1 MNYRFLFGLLLLFTL
16 SACMP
21 HPYHPERSFVAPGP
35 GQAPQQLRV
44 QAEGRVEATPDQ
56 LRLRLGVITEAA
68 DAGQAV
74 SENNQRMNRVMAM
87 LDDLGLDRQDLA
99 TGQFQIQ
106 PQWSQPPRPTPA
118 NWQREIVGYR
128 VSNDLWIRTT
138 RIDLAGKLLGLA
150 HQSGVNQVGNLQFTL
165 ADQDNYQQQAMT
177 LATQKAL
184 RQAQVL
190 ATAAGAELGG
200 ILSLTLDTSG
210 GFNGAAL
217 MAEARMMTA
226 TDAVVPVTPGNVD
239 IQATV
244 TIIFELI
251 SPARS
256 Q

>member
-1 MNYRFLFGLLLLFTL
+1 MRYRFLFGLLLFFVL

-21 HPYHPERSFVAPGP
+21 HPFHPERSLVVPVTS
-35 GQAPQQLRV
+35 QAPQQLRV

-56 LRLRLGVITEAA
+56 LRLRLGVITEAT

-74 SENNQRMNRVMAM
+74 SANNQRMTGVMRM
-87 LDDLGLDRQDLA
+87 LDDLGLDQKDLA

-138 RIDLAGKLLGLA
+138 QIDLAGKLLGLA
-150 HQSGVNQVGNLQFTL
+150 HQSGVNQVGNLQFTI
-165 ADQDNYQQQAMT
+165 ADQDIYQQQAMT

-190 ATAAGAELGG
+190 ATAAGAELGA
-200 ILSLTLDTSG
+200 ILSLTLDTPGAFSG
-210 GFNGAAL
+210 ASPL
-217 MAEARMMTA
+217 MAEARVMT
-226 TDAVVPVTPGNVD
+226 TDAVSVAPGNVE

-251 SPARS
+251 SSNRN